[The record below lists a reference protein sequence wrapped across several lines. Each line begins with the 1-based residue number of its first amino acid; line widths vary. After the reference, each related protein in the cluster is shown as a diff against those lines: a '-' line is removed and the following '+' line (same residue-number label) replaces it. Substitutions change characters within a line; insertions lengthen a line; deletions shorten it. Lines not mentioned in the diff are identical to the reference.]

1 MKGERFAT
9 LGCVRLAI
17 LLATALPL
25 PAAAAVL
32 KITSPSNGA
41 VIHSGTTLSVTVEG
55 RDLASPQVVVL
66 GVDGTFLRLNEM
78 VSEGPGPVYKF
89 EISIPPDV
97 ESRTYTLVAEAAN
110 HVESAGVVIDIER
123 PDQPKTVKDTLEC
136 LTLEIG
142 ETRSRSRPITRTW
155 PPTWQLYITGTF
167 ADGKEVQLT
176 RSKRTSYSSEPGAV
190 ASVTKEGLV
199 TALRSGRAT
208 ITVKHG
214 DAVATVNV
222 TVSSKKK

>member
-32 KITSPSNGA
+32 KITSPANGA
-41 VIHSGTTLSVTVEG
+41 VIHPGTTLFVTVEG
-55 RDLASPQVVVL
+55 TDLTPPFGVFL
-66 GVDGTFLRLNEM
+66 GVDGTFAGLNEIFR
-78 VSEGPGPVYKF
+78 EGPGPVYKF
-89 EISIPPDV
+89 EISIPPNV
-97 ESRTYTLVAEAAN
+97 ESRTYTLVARAAN
-110 HVESAGVVIDIER
+110 QVESAGVAIDIER
-123 PDQPKTVKDTLEC
+123 PDQPKTIKYSLEY
-136 LTLEIG
+136 LPLEIG
-142 ETRSRSRPITRTW
+142 ES
-155 PPTWQLYITGTF
+155 WQLHITGTF
-167 ADGKEVQLT
+167 ADGKVVQLT
-176 RSKRTSYSSEPGAV
+176 RSKRTSYSSKRGAV

-222 TVSSKKK
+222 TVSGKKK

>member
-32 KITSPSNGA
+32 KITSPANGA
-41 VIHSGTTLSVTVEG
+41 VIHSGETLFVTVEG
-55 RDLASPQVVVL
+55 RDLTSPF
-66 GVDGTFLRLNEM
+66 GVFLSVGGRFGRLNEI
-78 VSEGPGPVYKF
+78 VRGGPGPVYKF

-110 HVESAGVVIDIER
+110 IVESAGVAIDIER
-123 PDQPKTVKDTLEC
+123 PDLPTTVKDTLGYW
-136 LTLEIG
+136 TREIG
-142 ETRSRSRPITRTW
+142 ETR
-155 PPTWQLYITGTF
+155 QLYITGTF
-167 ADGKEVQLT
+167 ADGEVVELT
-176 RSKRTSYSSEPGAV
+176 RSKRTSYSSEPEAV

-199 TALRSGRAT
+199 TALRSGSAT

-214 DAVATVNV
+214 DAVATVKVIVSAKKNV
-222 TVSSKKK
+222 DEPFEFFVICGR

>member
-1 MKGERFAT
+1 MEGERFAA
-9 LGCVRLAI
+9 LRWVRLAT
-17 LLATALPL
+17 LLATTLPL
-25 PAAAAVL
+25 PAGAAVL
-32 KITSPSNGA
+32 KITSPANGA
-41 VIHSGTTLSVTVEG
+41 VIHSGTTLFVTVEA
-55 RDLASPQVVVL
+55 RDPASAQAVAL
-66 GVDGTFLRLNEM
+66 GGVGTFGRLNEI

-97 ESRTYTLVAEAAN
+97 ESRTYTLVAAAAN
-110 HVESAGVVIDIER
+110 NVESAGVAIDIER
-123 PDQPKTVKDTLEC
+123 PDQPKTIKNSLEY

-142 ETRSRSRPITRTW
+142 ET
-155 PPTWQLYITGTF
+155 WQLYITGMF
-167 ADGKEVQLT
+167 ADGKQVQLT
-176 RSKRTSYSSEPGAV
+176 RSKRTSYGSRPGAV

-222 TVSSKKK
+222 TVSGKKK